1 MIDQRTVDGFSASVL
16 ASPDAE
22 LEAAFV
28 PEAGMVGC
36 SLRHRG
42 EELLGQRGGLGR
54 YVAERGT
61 MGIPLLHPWA
71 NRLARE
77 RFRVADREVVLDSPQ
92 IQLGRDPNRLP
103 IHGLLA
109 AAGGWEVERHEAVGD
124 GGLLVARF
132 DFGAHPE
139 LMAAFPFGHMLL
151 LEARLLGATLTIVTT
166 VRATDA
172 VVPISFGYHPYFRL
186 PGVDRADW
194 QVDLPVTERLMLDA
208 RMLPTGEREAV
219 QVAEG
224 PLGSRTFDDGY
235 LAPEGGAPFVLA
247 GGGRRI
253 EVAFDDGY
261 PFAQVYAPA
270 DDGVIALEP
279 MTAPTNALV
288 SGDPDLVL
296 LGSGEAYRATFS
308 ITVTG
313 AG

>member
-1 MIDQRTVDGFSASVL
+1 
-16 ASPDAE
+16 
-22 LEAAFV
+22 
-28 PEAGMVGC
+28 
-36 SLRHRG
+36 
-42 EELLGQRGGLGR
+42 
-54 YVAERGT
+54 
-61 MGIPLLHPWA
+61 
-71 NRLARE
+71 
-77 RFRVADREVVLDSPQ
+77 
-92 IQLGRDPNRLP
+92 
-103 IHGLLA
+103 
-109 AAGGWEVERHEAVGD
+109 
-124 GGLLVARF
+124 
-132 DFGAHPE
+132 
-139 LMAAFPFGHMLL
+139 MAAFPFGHMLL